1 MKAWDIKCGWDDQ
14 ELIEQPNLGEIE
26 TVQETSEVQT
36 LQATENDVDQVLIAD
51 EEKKPEPK
59 TVIET
64 EITSIVDSLAAV
76 DANIM
81 SIGIIPETGFQVQD
95 PENQPSLDEFQTLM
109 QEDAEE
115 VRCEPGWWRTCLQ
128 MEATKDQVFTW
139 IQDWGCAYESPNLL
153 LLEGDAFKNVEE
165 QPYGFGFIILIL
177 ILFLFLYSAATYIYK
192 QECDNS
198 KEDNY
203 SEHDYEEGYERLD

>member
-1 MKAWDIKCGWDDQ
+1 M
-14 ELIEQPNLGEIE
+14 IEQPNLGEIE

-36 LQATENDVDQVLIAD
+36 IQATENDVDKVLIAD

-109 QEDAEE
+109 QEDGEE
-115 VRCEPGWWRTCLQ
+115 VRCEPG
-128 MEATKDQVFTW
+128 
-139 IQDWGCAYESPNLL
+139 
-153 LLEGDAFKNVEE
+153 
-165 QPYGFGFIILIL
+165 
-177 ILFLFLYSAATYIYK
+177 
-192 QECDNS
+192 
-198 KEDNY
+198 
-203 SEHDYEEGYERLD
+203 